1 MRRTVIPSPKPV
13 ASSGNGITVIGL
25 NQSSFLLWAGNIAPL
40 YLNYLNK
47 TGYLA
52 NKMHLEDMEGIKWVP
67 ALMKLSSLK
76 EKDTITSK

>member
-1 MRRTVIPSPKPV
+1 M
-13 ASSGNGITVIGL
+13 
-25 NQSSFLLWAGNIAPL
+25 